1 MAEAYGLYR
10 SGEGGPGHSV
20 RLGAQ
25 SMASCRIMISS
36 RGRTRTTSGLKDGER
51 AVHRI
56 RVRQW
61 PLAATQ
67 VEQLGTLRKA
77 RATIRQLSQA
87 FSVGHA
93 VIEGE
98 LGLKGLKFWPLA
110 PDLQGT
116 VAAEY
121 GRAPRFATW

>member
-1 MAEAYGLYR
+1 
-10 SGEGGPGHSV
+10 
-20 RLGAQ
+20 
-25 SMASCRIMISS
+25 
-36 RGRTRTTSGLKDGER
+36 
-51 AVHRI
+51 
-56 RVRQW
+56 
-61 PLAATQ
+61 LAATQ